1 VLSFAETSFSSMYDT
16 APRLKIALLVDDVE
30 EQAARN
36 RRLVRRESSS
46 RFMKGRTDSEKSVIT
61 AIPQRRGAG
70 VARQST
76 QNGDSTLI

>member
-1 VLSFAETSFSSMYDT
+1 MYDT
-16 APRLKIALLVDDVE
+16 APRLKIALLVEDAE

-46 RFMKGRTDSEKSVIT
+46 RFMKKRADSEKNVIN
-61 AIPQRRGAG
+61 AIPQRRGTG
-70 VARQST
+70 VARRST